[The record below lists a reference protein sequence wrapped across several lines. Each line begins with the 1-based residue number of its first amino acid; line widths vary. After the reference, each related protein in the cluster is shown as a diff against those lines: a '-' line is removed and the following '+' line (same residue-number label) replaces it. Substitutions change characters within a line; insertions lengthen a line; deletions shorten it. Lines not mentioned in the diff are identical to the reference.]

1 MFERNQG
8 SGPGRLTAEKL
19 KVIKE
24 EKDEVSRTRP
34 TKWPMDIL
42 RNFIR
47 VYSIIYYFVVDLFI
61 FYFLVSTVLLF
72 IDKSF

>member
-1 MFERNQG
+1 M
-8 SGPGRLTAEKL
+8 TAEEL
-19 KVIKE
+19 KIIKE
-24 EKDEVSRTRP
+24 EKDEVRRTRP

-42 RNFIR
+42 RDFIR

-61 FYFLVSTVLLF
+61 FYFLVSTVPLF